1 MKDLGDLLQPRN
13 VRNTG
18 FEIESGADGNG
29 ITVVV
34 EGCAIFAGNGDD
46 VPSAI
51 YPFSAS
57 DLRRAFNVRSKLE
70 SITVFVQVL
79 YIDSWGDIISGISG
93 QAVIGE
99 GGQVFGRDELWP
111 CCQPQQSFLF
121 VRWECMI

>member
-18 FEIESGADGNG
+18 LEIESGADGNG

-34 EGCAIFAGNGDD
+34 EGCAIFAGDGDD

-57 DLRRAFNVRSKLE
+57 DLRRAFDVRSKLE
-70 SITVFVQVL
+70 PITVFV
-79 YIDSWGDIISGISG
+79 
-93 QAVIGE
+93 
-99 GGQVFGRDELWP
+99 
-111 CCQPQQSFLF
+111 
-121 VRWECMI
+121 